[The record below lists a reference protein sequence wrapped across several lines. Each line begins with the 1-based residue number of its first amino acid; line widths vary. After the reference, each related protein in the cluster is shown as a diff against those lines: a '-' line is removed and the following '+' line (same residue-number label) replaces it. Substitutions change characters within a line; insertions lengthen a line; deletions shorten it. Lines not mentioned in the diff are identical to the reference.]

1 MSCKQPSIY
10 RRYLPAFLLLAVS
23 FSLQSLTVYNNISSW
38 WETAK
43 AGAVVLMT
51 ACLFSINRPVAWI
64 QLCGSAAATVLTAL
78 PSTVQRM
85 VSGSLSSGEAY
96 RLTALILQAGCLFLC
111 LLAVPLGK
119 KLPRRWMAPLFVCAL
134 TFFARWLVCDLL
146 YTRMFVTGGE
156 LQTLHP
162 SVKPPSPWGELA
174 GFAAACLLYGLF
186 FLLRRLAR
194 GKGTRLY
201 RRLSRAARPHLKEC
215 LTLFCVLFFLPF
227 LFRHLSNTM
236 LIFQLGITWFG
247 MAALFSR
254 NSFYGWAWWTVTLF
268 RSICSAALSLQL
280 AFSSD
285 LYRMNGISAP
295 LSLVLPLSY
304 LLTPLL
310 FRLVKRKLAAGLLA
324 VFLCSLVYWF
334 GQISTAFLYEYSD
347 SSFFWTFSIY
357 TLAAFA
363 VAAVLFTLYQLI
375 LSLRE
380 RRRPADPLA
389 QGEQPA
395 P

>member
-23 FSLQSLTVYNNISSW
+23 FSLQSLTVYNISSW

-64 QLCGSAAATVLTAL
+64 QLCGSAAATVLAAL

-85 VSGSLSSGEAY
+85 VSGSLSSGESY

-119 KLPRRWMAPLFVCAL
+119 KLPRPWMAPLFVCAL

>member
-64 QLCGSAAATVLTAL
+64 QLCGSAAATVLAAL

-119 KLPRRWMAPLFVCAL
+119 KLPRPWMAPLFVCAL

-201 RRLSRAARPHLKEC
+201 HRLSRAARPHLKEC

-285 LYRMNGISAP
+285 LYRMNGISAL

-375 LSLRE
+375 LSLLE
-380 RRRPADPLA
+380 RRRAADPLA